1 MSPDYDDSY
10 SSGFYRMEMFGNYE
24 LRSMDL
30 LVFMFLCLAFRAFQ
44 KKSVHESPFA
54 GGEGCMIQIIS
65 STEKENVLPVYLK
78 KIIEIK

>member
-54 GGEGCMIQIIS
+54 GGKG
-65 STEKENVLPVYLK
+65 VYDSNHLFDRKRKCVTRLFK
-78 KIIEIK
+78 KDN